1 MQVDYTP
8 NPNSVKITLDGDRFG
23 SKSTSV
29 KKDDTPEDALL
40 AALITVDGI
49 DNLFAYG
56 DFITVTKEPTAEWNE
71 LLPVIEEH
79 M

>member
-8 NPNSVKITLDGDRFG
+8 NPNAVKITLPENRFG
-23 SKSTSV
+23 AKSTSV
-29 KKDDTPEDALL
+29 RKGDTPEDQLL
-40 AALITVDGI
+40 AALITLDGV

-56 DFITVTKEPTAEWNE
+56 DFVTVTKEETADWNA
-71 LLPVIEEH
+71 LLPTIESR

>member
-23 SKSTSV
+23 AKSTSV
-29 KKDDTPEDALL
+29 KQGDTPDDALL
-40 AALITVDGI
+40 ASLITVDGI

-56 DFITVTKEPTAEWNE
+56 DFVTVTKEPTAEWNT
-71 LLPVIEEH
+71 LLPLIEEK

>member
-40 AALITVDGI
+40 AALITIDGI

-56 DFITVTKEPTAEWNE
+56 DFVTVTKEPAAEWNE
-71 LLPVIEEH
+71 LLPVIEEQ

>member
-23 SKSTSV
+23 AKSTSV
-29 KKDDTPEDALL
+29 KKGDTPEDALL
-40 AALITVDGI
+40 ASLITIDGI

-56 DFITVTKEPTAEWNE
+56 DFVTVTKEADAEWND
-71 LLPVIEEH
+71 LLPTIEEK

>member
-23 SKSTSV
+23 SKSASV

-40 AALITVDGI
+40 AALITIDGI

-56 DFITVTKEPTAEWNE
+56 DFVTVTKEPAAEWNE
-71 LLPVIEEH
+71 LLPVIEEQ